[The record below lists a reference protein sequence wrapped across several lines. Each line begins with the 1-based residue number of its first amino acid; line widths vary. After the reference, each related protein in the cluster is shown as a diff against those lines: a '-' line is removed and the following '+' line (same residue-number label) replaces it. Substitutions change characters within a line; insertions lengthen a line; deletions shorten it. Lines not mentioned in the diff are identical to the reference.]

1 MFRIFVFILSYQ
13 RLLLMFF
20 YNTNLMS
27 EFFTK
32 IICYF
37 FLLFLYQNH
46 GNHESHEKHENQN
59 DMISFFFIGYIRW
72 FINHLV
78 IYFTRDSIYK
88 QCKYYR
94 VLLLN
99 STKFYNKRIF
109 LFHIYILKSLYQQY
123 YFWK

>member
-13 RLLLMFF
+13 RLFLMFF

-59 DMISFFFIGYIRW
+59 DMISFFFIGYIR
-72 FINHLV
+72 
-78 IYFTRDSIYK
+78 
-88 QCKYYR
+88 
-94 VLLLN
+94 
-99 STKFYNKRIF
+99 
-109 LFHIYILKSLYQQY
+109 
-123 YFWK
+123 